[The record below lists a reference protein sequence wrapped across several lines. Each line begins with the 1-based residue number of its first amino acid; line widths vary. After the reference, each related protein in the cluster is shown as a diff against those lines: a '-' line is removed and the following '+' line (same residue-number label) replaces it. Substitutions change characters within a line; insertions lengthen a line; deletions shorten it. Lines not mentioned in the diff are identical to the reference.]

1 MQKSQPIQSQQ
12 ELQERKEELLHRIIN
27 FGIDDENG
35 DYHVLGIGFVVEVND
50 KGEPFVKFIGDP
62 SRLKKVL
69 GNDCKNRKQYGIK
82 GKTGVLIDSKFS
94 YSVWDNSQVSF
105 YNHYSITDDSE
116 EDTVDCYQIENGA
129 HEYDMAT
136 YIYSDKYKIGA
147 WENGFGPKALGRAL
161 ETFQIKASDEGKC
174 KRQFFFYHD

>member
-1 MQKSQPIQSQQ
+1 MQKNQQNQSQQ
-12 ELQERKEELLHRIIN
+12 ELQERKEELLHRIIS
-27 FGIDDENG
+27 FSRDYENG
-35 DYHVLGIGFVVEVND
+35 DYQVLGIGFVVEVND

-129 HEYDMAT
+129 NEYDRAT

-174 KRQFFFYHD
+174 KRQFFFHHD